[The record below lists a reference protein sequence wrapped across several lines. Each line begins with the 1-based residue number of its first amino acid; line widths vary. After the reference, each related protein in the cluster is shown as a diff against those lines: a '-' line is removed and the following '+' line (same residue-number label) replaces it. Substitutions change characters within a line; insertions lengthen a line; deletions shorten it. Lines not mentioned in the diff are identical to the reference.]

1 MSLIRVRRRRKKSWV
16 DSRKGMP
23 VGKLFF
29 LLVITIAI
37 IWFASNGTLAEIIES
52 F

>member
-1 MSLIRVRRRRKKSWV
+1 MSLIRTRQRRKKSWM

-23 VGKLFF
+23 VRKLLF

-37 IWFASNGTLAEIIES
+37 MWFASDGTIAGIIDS